1 MNSLEVR
8 IENLEKQVQAIAT
21 RNFNARID
29 SMTADLADSKS
40 ASQNV
45 MTQYDSIK
53 NDLLN
58 QNLAFEALMTELLPE
73 LTGGE
78 D

>member
-1 MNSLEVR
+1 MNTLEVR
-8 IENLEKQVQAIAT
+8 IENLEKQVQALAT
-21 RNFNARID
+21 RNFNTQID
-29 SMTADLADSKS
+29 PMKANLVASIS

-45 MTQYDSIK
+45 LTQYDSIK